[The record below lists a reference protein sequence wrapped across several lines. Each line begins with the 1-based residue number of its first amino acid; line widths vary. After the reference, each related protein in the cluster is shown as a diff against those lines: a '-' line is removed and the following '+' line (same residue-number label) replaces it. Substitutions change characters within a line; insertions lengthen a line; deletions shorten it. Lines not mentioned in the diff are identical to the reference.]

1 MARGKLRIYLGA
13 APGVGKTVAMLAEG
27 DSVGVFQVESRA
39 QMGTLPRLKPR
50 CFFDLV
56 VEVAQRLG
64 RGLDHAVGE
73 GLDGLL
79 ALAGAVTGRPAATG
93 GRTLENLGL
102 ADLDRSGMQALLH
115 DGPAQ

>member
-1 MARGKLRIYLGA
+1 MPSVREMY
-13 APGVGKTVAMLAEG
+13 PQPVA
-27 DSVGVFQVESRA
+27 
-39 QMGTLPRLKPR
+39 
-50 CFFDLV
+50 
-56 VEVAQRLG
+56 
-64 RGLDHAVGE
+64 
-73 GLDGLL
+73 DGLL